1 MLTSMI
7 NLRSKLRQSLL
18 AYYFLNP
25 HADHYV
31 RELARILQV
40 DPTNLSKELTKLER
54 EGLFS
59 SKLRGNQKYFLL
71 NRGYPLINE
80 VRRIVLKTVGI
91 VPTLRQAV
99 SEIAGIK
106 DAYLYGSFAKGE
118 QDAQSDIDVLV
129 VGGPKPY
136 DLESAIRR
144 LERQFGR
151 EVNYTL
157 LSEAEFKK
165 KLAQKD
171 PFLEDIW
178 HGKKIK
184 LSAA

>member
-1 MLTSMI
+1 MI
-7 NLRSKLRQSLL
+7 NLRSKLRESLL

-31 RELARILQV
+31 RELARMLQV
-40 DPTNLSKELTKLER
+40 DPANLSKELTKLER

-59 SKLRGNQKYFLL
+59 SKLRGNQKYFFL
-71 NRGYPLINE
+71 NRGYSLINE
-80 VRRIVLKTVGI
+80 VRHIVLNTKGI
-91 VPTLRQAV
+91 VPTLRQAI
-99 SEIAGIK
+99 SGIAGIK

-129 VGGPKPY
+129 VGRPKPY
-136 DLESAIRR
+136 DLESVVRK

-151 EVNYTL
+151 EVNYTV

-178 HGKKIK
+178 HGKKIR